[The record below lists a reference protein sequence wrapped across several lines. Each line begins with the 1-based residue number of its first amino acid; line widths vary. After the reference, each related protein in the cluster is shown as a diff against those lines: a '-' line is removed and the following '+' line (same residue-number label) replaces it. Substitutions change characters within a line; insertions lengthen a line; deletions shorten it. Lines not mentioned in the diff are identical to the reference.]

1 MPIKA
6 KKTLTSRGVR
16 MMMDAALARAA
27 DFGITVTVAIV
38 DDGGHLLMLERMV
51 GGRFHTVHSA
61 TTKAV
66 TAASNKRPT
75 TTKGAQGQELDVLHA
90 LGLALAAGP
99 KNWTAMEGGY
109 PVMVENECI
118 GGIGVSG
125 GDWKQDAT
133 IRIEVGVGGVHLR
146 MPRTVGVR
154 VETAKNF
161 LSGIHLDGFI
171 QSGSDY
177 YSENYDNAPI
187 KVFMKVTTGIGGF
200 KLSWI

>member
-1 MPIKA
+1 
-6 KKTLTSRGVR
+6 
-16 MMMDAALARAA
+16 MMDAALARAA
-27 DFGITVTVAIV
+27 ELGIAATVAIV
-38 DDGGHLLMLERMV
+38 DDGGHLLMLERME

-125 GDWKQDAT
+125 GDWKQDEDIAQ
-133 IRIEVGVGGVHLR
+133 
-146 MPRTVGVR
+146 
-154 VETAKNF
+154 AA
-161 LSGIHLDGFI
+161 LS
-171 QSGSDY
+171 
-177 YSENYDNAPI
+177 A
-187 KVFMKVTTGIGGF
+187 IGA
-200 KLSWI
+200 S